1 MAYLE
6 IRSAA
11 GVERLELETRPV
23 TIGRHPSN
31 SVRLADKDWS
41 RRHCIVECDAGIWR
55 VRDLGSRNGF
65 RVNGRRCVT
74 APLMTGDEIRLGT
87 VSIRFIEPERHQ
99 LGDGWASVAG
109 RFGGGTEAGVDIDL
123 TRVVSE
129 SRPDPGSRLRQ
140 LCEQAPNRSI
150 GFAEVE
156 LTVRE
161 SRGDRHADAD
171 SDLTLLRLMVLAG
184 LRFNASAILIEGGRE
199 QARLLY
205 RLDGRNVPVLELE
218 QGLARRLLDSI
229 TESSGVLASGGEGRL
244 PCRIARNASECDVR
258 VHQLDRAWELRCSLP
273 SVEPEVDR
281 LLGLGLGPFIEARV
295 QAALRRRSGLVLVA
309 GPNGS
314 GVRTTL
320 QVLAEELERGDVGRR
335 VLQPGG
341 VGALRR
347 ACRAAEIEATLEREP
362 DAIVVG
368 RLEDEVAATV
378 AAEAAASGRLVV
390 AGVSASDTG
399 IALMRLLE
407 LGLPASLIAD
417 GAPVVL
423 AQRLLRRLCGRCSRS
438 IPATTTQALSMGRS
452 LEGAP
457 AIGVPEGCGA
467 CLETGYIGRRAA
479 FELLEPSD
487 TVRDLLLRGPSI
499 AGLRR
504 VVDLAGHGTL
514 RGAGLELVARGET
527 SFEELDRVIPE
538 TTS

>member
-6 IRSAA
+6 VRSAA
-11 GVERLELETRPV
+11 GVERLELESRPV

-31 SVRLADKDWS
+31 SIRLADKDWS
-41 RRHCIVECDAGIWR
+41 RRHCVVECEAGTWK

-65 RVNGRRCVT
+65 RVNGRRCV
-74 APLMTGDEIRLGT
+74 ASALVTGDEIRLGT
-87 VSIRFIEPERHQ
+87 VTIRFIEPERHQ

-109 RFGGGTEAGVDIDL
+109 RFGGGSEDGVDIDL
-123 TRVVSE
+123 TKVVSE

-156 LTVRE
+156 LAVRE
-161 SRGDRHADAD
+161 SRRDRVVDSD

-184 LRFNASAILIEGGRE
+184 LRFHASAFLIEGGRD

-205 RLDGRNVPVLELE
+205 RVDGRNVPVLELE
-218 QGLARRLLDSI
+218 QELAGRLFGSI
-229 TESSGVLASGGEGRL
+229 TESSGVLASGGTGRL
-244 PCRIARNASECDVR
+244 GCRIGRNASECDLR
-258 VHQLDRAWELRCSLP
+258 VHQVDQAWELRCSLP
-273 SVEPEVDR
+273 SIEPERDR
-281 LLGLGLGPFIEARV
+281 LLGLGLGPFMEARV
-295 QAALRRRSGLVLVA
+295 QAGLRRRSGLVLVA
-309 GPNGS
+309 GPIGS

-320 QVLAEELERGDVGRR
+320 QVLVEELERGDLGRR

-341 VGALRR
+341 IGGLHR

-378 AAEAAASGRLVV
+378 AAEAAAAGMLVV
-390 AGVSASDTG
+390 AGISASDTG

-407 LGLPASLIAD
+407 LGLPASLVAD
-417 GAPVVL
+417 SAPMVL
-423 AQRLLRRLCGRCSRS
+423 AQRLVRRLCGRCCRS
-438 IPATTTQALSMGRS
+438 LPATTAQALAMGRS
-452 LEGAP
+452 LEGVP

-467 CLETGYIGRRAA
+467 CLETGYIGRQAA

-514 RGAGLELVARGET
+514 RAAGLELVARGET